1 MHAPYSYIPLTKVDQ
16 QVSQETGFAISSP
29 ILFDL
34 LNSLSKEEHHKIL
47 NLLPA
52 NQGLINSFSGFYCKL
67 YLPGCFQELC
77 EMTSD
82 RYDTVTRLNRAFTKK
97 IGIYKKQKA
106 ALNLIF
112 LWDLPNYL
120 DKQVMK
126 GLIEYLLQHVD
137 KNVKLHL
144 YIHTKQQMP
153 SSPGVYS
160 IMPEGKIWL
169 ENRGDVTVKSP
180 LYFPEVLQTLLHPFK
195 VKRSIM
201 LSSGLQEY
209 ILELWAWKGSE

>member
-1 MHAPYSYIPLTKVDQ
+1 MHSPYSYIPLTRVDQ
-16 QVSQETGFAISSP
+16 QISHENEFAISSP

-34 LNSLSKEEHHKIL
+34 LENLSTEEHHEIL
-47 NLLPA
+47 DLLPA
-52 NQGLINSFSGFYCKL
+52 KQGVIDLFSSFSCKL
-67 YLPGCFQELC
+67 YLPGCMQQLC
-77 EMTSD
+77 EMSSD
-82 RYDTVTRLNRAFTKK
+82 RYDTVTKLNRAFTKN

-120 DKQVMK
+120 DKAVMK
-126 GLIEYLLQHVD
+126 GLIEYLLQHARQ
-137 KNVKLHL
+137 KVKLHL
-144 YIHTKQQMP
+144 YIHTREYMP

-169 ENRGDVTVKSP
+169 ENSSDTTVKSP
-180 LYFPEVLQTLLHPFK
+180 LYFQEALQTLFHPFR

-209 ILELWAWKGSE
+209 ILEL

>member
-1 MHAPYSYIPLTKVDQ
+1 MHEPYSYIPLTRVDQ
-16 QVSQETGFAISSP
+16 QVSQETGFTFSSP
-29 ILFDL
+29 LLFDL
-34 LNSLSKEEHHKIL
+34 LNSLSKDKYHEVL
-47 NLLPA
+47 TLLPA
-52 NQGLINSFSGFYCKL
+52 NQGVIDLFSRFHCKL
-67 YLPGCFQELC
+67 YLPDCLQELC

-82 RYDTVTRLNRAFTKK
+82 RYDTATKLNRTFTKK

-126 GLIEYLLQHVD
+126 GLIEYLLQHVH

-144 YIHTKQQMP
+144 YIHTREHMS
-153 SSPGVYS
+153 SSPSVYS
-160 IMPEGKIWL
+160 IMPGGKIWL
-169 ENRGDVTVKSP
+169 ENSANATVKSP
-180 LYFPEVLQTLLHPFK
+180 LYFQEALQTLLHPFQI
-195 VKRSIM
+195 KRSMM

-209 ILELWAWKGSE
+209 ILEF

>member
-1 MHAPYSYIPLTKVDQ
+1 MHAQYSYIPLSKVDQ
-16 QVSQETGFAISSP
+16 QVIQKSGFKISSP

-34 LNSLSKEEHHKIL
+34 LNNLPDDEHHEIL
-47 NLLPA
+47 SLLPA
-52 NQGLINSFSGFYCKL
+52 NQGVIDIFSSFNCKL
-67 YLPGCFQELC
+67 YLPGCLQELC

-82 RYDTVTRLNRAFTKK
+82 RYDTVTKLNRAFTQK
-97 IGIYKKQKA
+97 IRIYKKQKA
-106 ALNLIF
+106 ALNVIF

-126 GLIEYLLQHVD
+126 GLIEYLLQHVH
-137 KNVKLHL
+137 KSVKLHL
-144 YIHTKQQMP
+144 YIHTNKYMP

-160 IMPEGKIWL
+160 IMQEGKVWL
-169 ENRGDVTVKSP
+169 ENSSDATMKSP
-180 LYFPEVLQTLLHPFK
+180 LYFQETLQTLLHPFK

-209 ILELWAWKGSE
+209 ILEL